1 MRLNIDEATT
11 WLELAACVT
20 RLSATGLL
28 TRLREGDED
37 LADAILAILASEL
50 KPSQRLDAVRD
61 FLVTHSLGETWDPAT
76 DVATH
81 AWSPETS
88 PFQVPQRFLD
98 VWFPKTSPPPSGVFV
113 EAQPVERLM
122 RIRQFYDSVDL
133 EPDLLNSTRMFGNR
147 NIGDARR
154 TNLQVPGQFT
164 FDDTPILITS
174 WWITTV
180 AWPRADEFFSRCWLT
195 MVVGDR
201 PEMMTPALELWHR
214 RQSVLIP
221 VPARQNFSVVFDCS
235 NVTDEIRPA
244 YAPPLYVFVEGWGQR
259 KSP

>member
-1 MRLNIDEATT
+1 VKLNLDEATT

-20 RLSATGLL
+20 RLPATGLL

-37 LADAILAILASEL
+37 LADAILAVLESEM

-61 FLVTHSLGETWDPAT
+61 FLVQHSLGETWDPTT
-76 DVATH
+76 DVGTH
-81 AWSPETS
+81 AWSPDTS

-98 VWFPKTSPPPSGVFV
+98 AWFPQTIAHPHEP
-113 EAQPVERLM
+113 PVERLM
-122 RIRQFYDSVDL
+122 RIRQFYDSIDL
-133 EPDLLNSTRMFGNR
+133 EPELQNSTRMFGNR

-180 AWPRADEFFSRCWLT
+180 GWPNAEKFFARCWVT
-195 MVVGDR
+195 VIVGDR

-214 RQSVLIP
+214 RQAVLIP
-221 VPARQNFSVVFDCS
+221 VPPRQNFSVVFDFS
-235 NVTDEIRPA
+235 HITDEIRPA

-259 KSP
+259 KAP